1 MKAKPKKKKKSKG
14 KISPPPVPSE
24 PIPQE
29 WVDLVP
35 DHPEITL
42 PDILNNAED
51 TIALQVGNKS
61 SMEELVASAKSGD
74 DKSFLALIK
83 IHTFIHPFESKEGS
97 KLIMPTI
104 SADRVFYQQKWVQK
118 KLKNGMENEQF
129 EKYFYKAVFSR
140 QNNTL
145 FKATASE
152 LKRYISIRKNEW
164 ARLGM
169 TVVDIKK
176 ELQSKKFLSGELR
189 AKGTLEKFLERC
201 GVKRPKARGRPK
213 KKNTT

>member
-1 MKAKPKKKKKSKG
+1 MKAKPKKKKAKDK
-14 KISPPPVPSE
+14 PPPSS
-24 PIPQE
+24 PIPPE
-29 WVDLVP
+29 WNKLVP
-35 DHPEITL
+35 DHPGISFFDAL
-42 PDILNNAED
+42 LNTED
-51 TIALQVGNKS
+51 TMALQVSNKP
-61 SMEELVASAKSGD
+61 SMEELVKSAKGGD
-74 DKSFLALIK
+74 DKSFFDLVK
-83 IHTFIHPFESKEGS
+83 MHTFIHPFESKEGS